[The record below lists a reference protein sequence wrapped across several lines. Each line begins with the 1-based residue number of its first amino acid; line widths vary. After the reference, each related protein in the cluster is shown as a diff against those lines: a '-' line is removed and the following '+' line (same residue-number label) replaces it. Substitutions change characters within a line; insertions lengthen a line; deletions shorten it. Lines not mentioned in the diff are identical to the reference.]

1 MINVKNVIQQ
11 GEDAKYNIRIDRQG
25 FSMTENPF
33 YVTLKWGLEGRQL
46 VIQKS
51 EMQTD
56 DNDRMVFTFP
66 TKDMIGI
73 VTDECTYQVPDIDYA
88 DGYRTEKEQQPLCFI
103 YTGSRLPQMMKYDD
117 GLYNGVYVSY
127 ERRLTSNIQ
136 VLYETLRDAVGNILR
151 DVNGKIMRALRERPK
166 NV

>member
-1 MINVKNVIQQ
+1 
-11 GEDAKYNIRIDRQG
+11 
-25 FSMTENPF
+25 
-33 YVTLKWGLEGRQL
+33 
-46 VIQKS
+46 
-51 EMQTD
+51 
-56 DNDRMVFTFP
+56 
-66 TKDMIGI
+66 MIGI
-73 VTDECTYQVPDIDYA
+73 VTAECTYQVPDIDYA

-136 VLYETLRDAVGNILR
+136 VLFETLRDAVGNILR